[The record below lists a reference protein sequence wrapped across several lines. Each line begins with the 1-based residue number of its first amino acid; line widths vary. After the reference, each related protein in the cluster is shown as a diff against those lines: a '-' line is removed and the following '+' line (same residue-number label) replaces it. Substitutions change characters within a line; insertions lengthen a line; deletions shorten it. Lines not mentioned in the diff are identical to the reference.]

1 MIDRNQY
8 QSAVNQIYSMSL
20 HFSVEELID
29 DLIDGGTGL
38 AQKKQIRN
46 KMRLKRAELMTQWDN
61 SSESEQQRLA
71 ATLTFDPS
79 VLE

>member
-1 MIDRNQY
+1 
-8 QSAVNQIYSMSL
+8 MSL